1 MTSLD
6 IALSFVISYIAGI
19 IPTNWLGNCKSIT
32 EKLDSCFKHAVNKW
46 TNNPEIQNAVGGQMG
61 IYLPKLKDFIA
72 HKPIGRHPRENDL
85 LRLWAKEI
93 LNDAECYQF
102 IVKYEHQIMTLK
114 LEEGCVTAKEILEYT
129 NNISTQIEQLRN
141 RGITKSHVYW
151 EQWAL
156 GPNNIKLNTNILLA
170 GREEEKQKVVESCN
184 APCCLYVEAA
194 SIKEAVAF
202 VVASILSE
210 SSVLAEHAVIVTN
223 NEAYKDI
230 VENCNGMIFI
240 TDIQENAHYVV
251 SRGHTVVLCICPS
264 DKNDETCTIHLP
276 RLNREGFIGSLVES
290 GINEAKARSLA
301 IDSTRDIS
309 VLRNLLGFTDKPS
322 VWQTTESIRLIIPAL
337 LLGEWHEEWQGDK
350 DLVELVTEKKYDHY
364 IEEITPLLFVD
375 EAPLIRIGKIWKI
388 KSPFDLLKQ
397 LVSYITSFHLDRFAE
412 VVEWVL
418 QDDDP
423 DAEAKMNEK
432 GLCWWQNKQAFSGQ
446 NKRRSISKSYVTFH
460 SAMLYSK

>member
-1 MTSLD
+1 M
-6 IALSFVISYIAGI
+6 
-19 IPTNWLGNCKSIT
+19 
-32 EKLDSCFKHAVNKW
+32 
-46 TNNPEIQNAVGGQMG
+46 
-61 IYLPKLKDFIA
+61 
-72 HKPIGRHPRENDL
+72 
-85 LRLWAKEI
+85 
-93 LNDAECYQF
+93 
-102 IVKYEHQIMTLK
+102 
-114 LEEGCVTAKEILEYT
+114 
-129 NNISTQIEQLRN
+129 
-141 RGITKSHVYW
+141 
-151 EQWAL
+151 
-156 GPNNIKLNTNILLA
+156 
-170 GREEEKQKVVESCN
+170 VESCN

-264 DKNDETCTIHLP
+264 DKNNETCTIHLP

-322 VWQTTESIRLIIPAL
+322 AWQTTESIRLIIPAL

-350 DLVELVTEKKYDHY
+350 DLVELVTEKSMT
-364 IEEITPLLFVD
+364 II
-375 EAPLIRIGKIWKI
+375 
-388 KSPFDLLKQ
+388 
-397 LVSYITSFHLDRFAE
+397 
-412 VVEWVL
+412 
-418 QDDDP
+418 
-423 DAEAKMNEK
+423 
-432 GLCWWQNKQAFSGQ
+432 
-446 NKRRSISKSYVTFH
+446 
-460 SAMLYSK
+460 